1 MTVSKHDWSYDANGV
16 FIKQSRRQR
25 AVIKI
30 LRKQNISKWARKY
43 WSGVLKKI

>member
-1 MTVSKHDWSYDANGV
+1 MAANKYDWSYDANGAV
-16 FIKQSRRQR
+16 LEQDRRQR